1 MYTLIAPAI
10 LVLLMLLLQF
20 QRAAELPLWQLALAA
35 IAYLPVVIS
44 HEGSHW
50 LAARLCGVQGQ
61 ISWRK
66 AGRNGARKG
75 WRWAPHFHAAA
86 GASISIGARRT
97 ILAAG
102 PWSDAFWVALS
113 TTLAL
118 QFANVWLQGLWLA
131 PALMFASNILPFGST
146 DAAQLLHGR
155 ASNWHQRCLLGIFFI
170 SVILVLTTVS
180 LGIAR
185 AIWPHF

>member
-1 MYTLIAPAI
+1 MSTLVAPAI

-20 QRAAELPLWQLALAA
+20 QHAPELPLWLLPLAA

-50 LAARLCGVQGQ
+50 LAARLRGVQGQ
-61 ISWRK
+61 ISWCKRGPK
-66 AGRNGARKG
+66 S
-75 WRWAPHFHAAA
+75 WRWAPHFHAQA
-86 GASISIGARRT
+86 GAPISMGARRM

-102 PWSDAFWVALS
+102 PWSDAFWVAAT
-113 TTLAL
+113 TTLTL
-118 QFANVWLQGLWLA
+118 QFANAWLQVLWVA
-131 PALMFASNILPFGST
+131 PALMFASNLLPFGST
-146 DAAQLLHGR
+146 DAAQLLQGR
-155 ASNWHQRCLLGIFFI
+155 AGNWHPRCLLGIFFI

>member
-1 MYTLIAPAI
+1 MNMLIAPAV
-10 LVLLMLLLQF
+10 LVLLMLSLQF
-20 QRAAELPLWQLALAA
+20 QHAAALPLWLLPLAA
-35 IAYLPVVIS
+35 IAYFPVLIA

-66 AGRNGARKG
+66 RGRNG
-75 WRWAPHFHAAA
+75 WRWAPHFHTPA
-86 GASISIGARRT
+86 GAAISTGAKRT

-113 TTLAL
+113 TVLAL
-118 QFANVWLQGLWLA
+118 QFANPWLQVLWLA
-131 PALMFASNILPFGST
+131 PALMFASNLLPFGST
-146 DAAQLLHGR
+146 DAAQLLQGR
-155 ASNWHQRCLLGIFFI
+155 AGNWHPRCLLGIFFI
-170 SVILVLTTVS
+170 SVFLVLTTLS